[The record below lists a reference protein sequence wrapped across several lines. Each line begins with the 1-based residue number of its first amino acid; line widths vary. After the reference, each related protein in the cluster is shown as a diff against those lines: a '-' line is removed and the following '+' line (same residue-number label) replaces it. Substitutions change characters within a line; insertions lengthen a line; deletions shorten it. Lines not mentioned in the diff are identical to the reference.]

1 MFTKQSIND
10 ELHRITKSVPEALR
24 LNTFK
29 EVEKTP
35 SMKLVF
41 EKALED
47 PNISDD
53 KKEKI
58 KHLLESGTLS
68 KTKITENA
76 KIAKMRDDWVN
87 REIRKSVLAGRLP
100 TKKKFKELGFDIL

>member
-1 MFTKQSIND
+1 MFTKQSISD
-10 ELHRITKSVPEALR
+10 ELNRITKSVPEALR

-35 SMKLVF
+35 AMKLVF

-47 PNISDD
+47 PNIPED
-53 KKEKI
+53 KKKKI
-58 KHLLESGTLS
+58 RNLLDSGKLS
-68 KTKITENA
+68 KTKIIENQ

-87 REIRKSVLAGRLP
+87 REIKKSVLAGRLP
-100 TKKKFKELGFDIL
+100 TKKKFKELGFDKL